1 MLRKCPR
8 SRLQGVP
15 DRLFVDLKEPC
26 DLPSRRA
33 GVLHASG
40 QFHLVVVEGPPA
52 SQGLAPGSCRRQCF
66 LGAPASH
73 FPFLVRHPRRH
84 ADHLVADEGHGIIGL
99 QLEEL
104 RPALRLVKGPYLH
117 PPGPQGDDALECVQ
131 PPPADPVD
139 ADDNQG
145 IASGEAPVQA
155 VPAVAL
161 VRAGGSGDTDVPV
174 DVVPLNAG
182 LAEPEFLAE
191 GVHAGDALLE
201 VAAGPDV
208 SEEGHAV
215 RLRFIR
221 TGRNT
226 KMTLGGHA
234 D

>member
-1 MLRKCPR
+1 MGSSGSSSRNCVHPSVSSRDLILTPR
-8 SRLQGVP
+8 
-15 DRLFVDLKEPC
+15 
-26 DLPSRRA
+26 
-33 GVLHASG
+33 
-40 QFHLVVVEGPPA
+40 
-52 SQGLAPGSCRRQCF
+52 
-66 LGAPASH
+66 
-73 FPFLVRHPRRH
+73 
-84 ADHLVADEGHGIIGL
+84 
-99 QLEEL
+99 
-104 RPALRLVKGPYLH
+104 
-117 PPGPQGDDALECVQ
+117 GPQGDDALESVQ

-139 ADDNQG
+139 ADHNQDT
-145 IASGEAPVQA
+145 ASGKAPVQA

-161 VRAGGSGDTDVPV
+161 VRSGGPGDTDVPV

-191 GVHAGDALLE
+191 GVHPGHALLE

-234 D
+234 EQSGVSYAESDRGVSEARSSSVAVGPVIGP